1 MSELTLSLSFL
12 PVYPTCPC
20 LVLKRA
26 LAIAVAR
33 PTHMIPRLVVGSLI
47 NKVLS
52 SSEDSCGSLVTEAV
66 EFLTNQLSESLGN
79 LPENFD
85 IQQPD
90 DYEKYKEFIEK
101 KGLTQKLRYYY
112 DDAIHSIK
120 AFGNAGAPQTLKTL
134 QTAFKS
140 HRLQTE
146 GRAAVMY
153 ALQSMSRRI
162 PEAVSFLFHY

>member
-1 MSELTLSLSFL
+1 MDLIVDLVTDNPSSFLNSSRMSELTLSLSFL

-101 KGLTQKLRYYY
+101 KGLTQKL
-112 DDAIHSIK
+112 SC
-120 AFGNAGAPQTLKTL
+120 
-134 QTAFKS
+134 
-140 HRLQTE
+140 
-146 GRAAVMY
+146 
-153 ALQSMSRRI
+153 
-162 PEAVSFLFHY
+162 